1 MLRLAQQ
8 LSRMPIV
15 GFMVKSGIIDERNLD
30 EFPLQY
36 MLRSGNK
43 VGPQP
48 VLGVNMQI
56 ARGMV

>member
-1 MLRLAQQ
+1 MLRLGQQ
-8 LSRMPIV
+8 LSRVQIV

-56 ARGMV
+56 VRGMA